1 MSDHRLL
8 LDLAKVRQVE
18 LLHEAR
24 KTRIG
29 RDLKARPK
37 ATPVLK
43 RLQIF
48 LSSLG

>member
-18 LLHEAR
+18 LLYEAR

-29 RDLKARPK
+29 REFNARPK
-37 ATPVLK
+37 VNPVLK
-43 RLQIF
+43 RLKIF